1 MLSVLLFKNSRRNIS
16 SYIHQ
21 ISLTYQ
27 IHVPPFKM
35 RGVFPFCHNYLK
47 TSNTS
52 KSTSKR
58 KETILSKLA
67 EETNT
72 IYMMLWFTKKDV
84 AISYLTDQYIR
95 LITTPSL
102 PEWQEFLPEKIMILK
117 KLGRRGGGCSPPAPP
132 FHTPMLILS
141 RNGRNRSEKLYCL
154 VIVYIVF
161 YIRHERLYD
170 LSYPWQQLLHK
181 LLIVSLDCVQ
191 NICRQIQQRFNF
203 PQADI

>member
-1 MLSVLLFKNSRRNIS
+1 MLSVLLFTNSRRSIF

-27 IHVPPFKM
+27 IHVLPFKM

-117 KLGRRGGGCSPPAPP
+117 KLGRRGRRLQPPSTTLPYAYAY
-132 FHTPMLILS
+132 FESKWSQSKRNVILFS
-141 RNGRNRSEKLYCL
+141 YSLY
-154 VIVYIVF
+154 
-161 YIRHERLYD
+161 
-170 LSYPWQQLLHK
+170 SLLHPSRK
-181 LLIVSLDCVQ
+181 VIWFFISVTA
-191 NICRQIQQRFNF
+191 IT
-203 PQADI
+203 A

>member
-1 MLSVLLFKNSRRNIS
+1 
-16 SYIHQ
+16 
-21 ISLTYQ
+21 
-27 IHVPPFKM
+27 M

-102 PEWQEFLPEKIMILK
+102 PEWQELLPEKIMILK

-132 FHTPMLILS
+132 SHTSMLILS